1 MPNSNFSSQIA
12 LNKAERLP
20 FGIKNANLATPGTKF
35 GSCWC
40 AAMSNE
46 KSSCDLTVFCVCVY
60 LSVLFANYNI
70 TNEWPTS

>member
-1 MPNSNFSSQIA
+1 MPNSNFSGQIA
-12 LNKAERLP
+12 LNKAERLQ

-35 GSCWC
+35 GSWC

-46 KSSCDLTVFCVCVY
+46 KSSYDLTTLCVCVY